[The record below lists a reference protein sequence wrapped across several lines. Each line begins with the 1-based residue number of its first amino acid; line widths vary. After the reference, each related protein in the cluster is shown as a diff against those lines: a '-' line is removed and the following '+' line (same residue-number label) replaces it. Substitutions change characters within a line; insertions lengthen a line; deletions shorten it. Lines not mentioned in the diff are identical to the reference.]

1 MDYGDDYDFSDWFSD
16 DYGSDY
22 TPMEGNTTP
31 DSGDYFDNA
40 GGTYGNW
47 SQGNYDYTYGNTSDY
62 GNDYWNNLNNGI
74 NYSGSGNFYGNT
86 PQFQAPINNPMAT
99 IDTANPFGSIS
110 TTLAN
115 IFNNPNAM
123 KLGTMGLSALLE
135 GYQNKKKAAAMKQA
149 AKQIDPWASQRP
161 FYQQQAQAAVTN
173 PYDSPIVKA
182 QIEQLQNA
190 QNIKDAA
197 AGRRSNSLTSSPAV
211 MAEMARIA
219 QAYQAQMA
227 NQGGASIQPSG
238 LAQTLGAASTYDV
251 NGYLSPLAALLGN
264 YAQSNVNKAA

>member
-1 MDYGDDYDFSDWFSD
+1 MDYGDYYDFSDWFSD

-31 DSGDYFDNA
+31 DSWDYFDNA
-40 GGTYGNW
+40 GGTYGDW

-62 GNDYWNNLNNGI
+62 GNDYWNNLNNDI
-74 NYSGSGNFYGNT
+74 NYSGSGNFYGT
-86 PQFQAPINNPMAT
+86 SPQFQA

-123 KLGTMGLSALLE
+123 KMGAAGLSALME
-135 GYQNKKKAAAMKQA
+135 GYQNKKKAAAMQQA
-149 AKQIDPWASQRP
+149 VKQIDPWASQRP

-227 NQGGASIQPSG
+227 NQGGATIQPSG
-238 LAQTLGAASTYDV
+238 LAQTLDRASSYDT
-251 NGYLSPLAALLGN
+251 NGYLAPLSSILN
-264 YAQSNVNKAA
+264 TYVNQKN

>member
-1 MDYGDDYDFSDWFSD
+1 MDWLDQYSQDDFDYSGDYSGADNVSAGITPDESYMDYGNFDWS
-16 DYGSDY
+16 
-22 TPMEGNTTP
+22 N
-31 DSGDYFDNA
+31 N
-40 GGTYGNW
+40 GG
-47 SQGNYDYTYGNTSDY
+47 YDYTYGNTSDY
-62 GNDYWNNLNNGI
+62 GNGVASGTQNYGNLNTGV
-74 NYSGSGNFYGNT
+74 GSGFNSGNWG
-86 PQFQAPINNPMAT
+86 T
-99 IDTANPFGSIS
+99 IDSSNPFGSIS
-110 TTLAN
+110 TTLSS

-135 GYQNKKKAAAMKQA
+135 GYQNKKKAAAMQQA

-161 FYQQQAQAAVTN
+161 FYQQQAQQAVTN

-190 QNIKDAA
+190 QKIKDAQ

-227 NQGGASIQPSG
+227 NQGGATIQPDG
-238 LAQTLGAASTYDV
+238 LAKTLGAASTYDA
-251 NGYLSPLAALLGN
+251 NGYLSPLASLLGN
-264 YAQSNVNKAA
+264 YAQSNVNKAV

>member
-1 MDYGDDYDFSDWFSD
+1 MDYGDNYDFSDWFSD

-22 TPMEGNTTP
+22 TPSEGSSV
-31 DSGDYFDNA
+31 DSGA
-40 GGTYGNW
+40 AGGGTYGDW

-62 GNDYWNNLNNGI
+62 GNDYYNNI
-74 NYSGSGNFYGNT
+74 NYGANGSGGVDLS
-86 PQFQAPINNPMAT
+86 NPSYNYNGAGLIQT
-99 IDTANPFGSIS
+99 SNPFGSIS
-110 TTLAN
+110 TTLSS

-123 KLGTMGLSALLE
+123 KMGAAGLSALLE
-135 GYQNKKKAAAMKQA
+135 GYQNKKKAAAMQQA

-190 QNIKDAA
+190 QNIKDAQ

-227 NQGGASIQPSG
+227 NQGGATIQPSG
-238 LAQTLGAASTYDV
+238 LAQTLGAASTYDA

>member
-1 MDYGDDYDFSDWFSD
+1 MDYGDNYDFSDWFRD

-22 TPMEGNTTP
+22 TPSEGSSV
-31 DSGDYFDNA
+31 DSGAA
-40 GGTYGNW
+40 GGGTFGDW
-47 SQGNYDYTYGNTSDY
+47 SEGNYDYTYGNTYDY
-62 GNDYWNNLNNGI
+62 GNDYWNNLNNDI
-74 NYSGSGNFYGNT
+74 NYSGSGNFYGT
-86 PQFQAPINNPMAT
+86 SPQFQA
-99 IDTANPFGSIS
+99 IDTANPLGSIS
-110 TTLAN
+110 TTLSS

-123 KLGTMGLSALLE
+123 KMGAMGLSALLE
-135 GYQNKKKAAAMKQA
+135 GYQNKKKAAAMQQA
-149 AKQIDPWASQRP
+149 VKQIDPWASQRP

-190 QNIKDAA
+190 QNIKDAQ

-227 NQGGASIQPSG
+227 NQGGATIQPSG
-238 LAQTLGAASTYDV
+238 LAQTLGAASTYDT